1 MEKLLSPQ
9 SSPSF
14 SDRLILRGIHVTL
27 TDALRENIRTKV
39 ERLFRHEGKIVRIR
53 VDIEHDKTRGVGHHF
68 IAKGHIEIGGPD
80 LIASVSS
87 EDAYKSLDLLMDK
100 LDELVRRRADTLQ
113 SKRRNPK
120 ETLDSVGGA

>member
-1 MEKLLSPQ
+1 MENLLPPH
-9 SSPSF
+9 SSPIA
-14 SDRLILRGIHVTL
+14 DRLILRGVHVTL
-27 TDALRENIRTKV
+27 TDALRDNIRSKV
-39 ERLFRHEGKIVRIR
+39 ERIFRHEGKIVRIR
-53 VDIEHDKTRGVGHHF
+53 IDIELDKTRGVSQHF

-120 ETLDSVGGA
+120 ATLDTVAGE

>member
-1 MEKLLSPQ
+1 MLQRLQ
-9 SSPSF
+9 C
-14 SDRLILRGIHVTL
+14 RLILRGVHVTL
-27 TDALRENIRTKV
+27 TDALRDNIRSKV
-39 ERLFRHEGKIVRIR
+39 ERIFRHEGKIVRIR
-53 VDIEHDKTRGVGHHF
+53 IDIELDKTRGVSQHF

-120 ETLDSVGGA
+120 ATLDTVAGE

>member
-1 MEKLLSPQ
+1 MENILSPH
-9 SSPSF
+9 SSPF
-14 SDRLILRGIHVTL
+14 ADRLILRGVHVTL
-27 TDALRENIRTKV
+27 TDALRDNIRSKV
-39 ERLFRHEGKIVRIR
+39 ERIFRHEGKIVRIR
-53 VDIEHDKTRGVGHHF
+53 IDIELDKTRGVGQHF

-120 ETLDSVGGA
+120 ATLDSVAGE

>member
-1 MEKLLSPQ
+1 MENLLSTQ
-9 SSPSF
+9 TSPF
-14 SDRLILRGIHVTL
+14 ADRLILRGVHVTL
-27 TDALRENIRTKV
+27 TDALRDNIRSKV
-39 ERLFRHEGKIVRIR
+39 ERIFRHEGKIVRIR
-53 VDIEHDKTRGVGHHF
+53 IDIELDKTRGVSQHF

-120 ETLDSVGGA
+120 ATLDTVAGE

>member
-1 MEKLLSPQ
+1 MENLLSPQ
-9 SSPSF
+9 TSPF
-14 SDRLILRGIHVTL
+14 ADRLILRGVHVTL
-27 TDALRENIRTKV
+27 TDALRDNIRSKV
-39 ERLFRHEGKIVRIR
+39 ERIFRHEGKIVRIR
-53 VDIEHDKTRGVGHHF
+53 IDIELDKTRGVSQHF

-120 ETLDSVGGA
+120 ATLDTVAGE

>member
-1 MEKLLSPQ
+1 MENLLSPQ
-9 SSPSF
+9 TSPF
-14 SDRLILRGIHVTL
+14 ADRLILRGVHVTL
-27 TDALRENIRTKV
+27 TDALRDNIRSKV
-39 ERLFRHEGKIVRIR
+39 QRIFRHEGKIVRIR
-53 VDIEHDKTRGVGHHF
+53 IDIELDKTRGVSQHF

-120 ETLDSVGGA
+120 ATLDTVAGE

>member
-1 MEKLLSPQ
+1 METILPPH
-9 SSPSF
+9 SSPF
-14 SDRLILRGIHVTL
+14 PDRLILRGVHVTL
-27 TDALRENIRTKV
+27 TDALRDNIRSKV
-39 ERLFRHEGKIVRIR
+39 ERIFRHEGKIVRIR
-53 VDIEHDKTRGVGHHF
+53 IDIELDKTRGVGQHF

-120 ETLDSVGGA
+120 ATLDSVAGE

>member
-1 MEKLLSPQ
+1 MENLLSPQ
-9 SSPSF
+9 TSPF
-14 SDRLILRGIHVTL
+14 ADRLSLRGVHVTL
-27 TDALRENIRTKV
+27 TDALRDNIRSKV
-39 ERLFRHEGKIVRIR
+39 ERIFRHEGKIVRIR
-53 VDIEHDKTRGVGHHF
+53 IDIELDKTRGVSQHF

-120 ETLDSVGGA
+120 ATLDTVAGE